1 MRASTARCGLL
12 WHAWTLVGEAE
23 ADNHCKVAVVSQRLS
38 LNRLAS
44 IKAGCQLKYPVWMS
58 MEQRPP
64 DWFPFAPLC
73 STVLHCAPR
82 RSQLAFLAFVRWTP
96 SPLWA
101 LKELIPW
108 LGVEWS
114 ILIILTSNAATLCWR
129 NPLDAS
135 YVSQNV
141 LCMCSLQIHWQR
153 SNSTSVMKV
162 VGKLHTHHFSTS

>member
-73 STVLHCAPR
+73 STVLHCAPLC
-82 RSQLAFLAFVRWTP
+82 SSSFTTCFPCLCEMDSF
-96 SPLWA
+96 
-101 LKELIPW
+101 
-108 LGVEWS
+108 
-114 ILIILTSNAATLCWR
+114 ATLGSEGID
-129 NPLDAS
+129 PLVGSWVVHSHYFDK
-135 YVSQNV
+135 
-141 LCMCSLQIHWQR
+141 QR
-153 SNSTSVMKV
+153 SNALLAEP
-162 VGKLHTHHFSTS
+162 VGCFLRFSKCFMHVLTANTLTEKQ